1 MPDDGTAADRLRE
14 ALRNVL
20 AATDDGAVSRLRGE
34 LHVVEAMAQGDR
46 LGDGPSGKVRAALK
60 SVADLQTLTSEVRAF
75 SASKRHSEVA
85 SLFDLASVGI
95 LGVENVLTAEHPSL
109 SRLLMSGLSE
119 ASMYAAS
126 RQYVAGSSQVLA
138 GLYRSQRVALEDDL
152 WSLALEVRGPTI
164 SEAESLEVRDGIDA
178 FFATLE
184 APEVAVEAK
193 VSALY
198 QTRFLLVIL
207 RCLTLLDA
215 LERSPHRALA

>member
-1 MPDDGTAADRLRE
+1 MPDDGTAADRLRD
-14 ALRNVL
+14 ALRSML
-20 AATDDGAVSRLRGE
+20 TSDDDGAVSRLRGE
-34 LHVVEAMAQGDR
+34 LHVVEAMTQGDR
-46 LGDGPSGKVRAALK
+46 LRGNLAGKVRAALK

-85 SLFDLASVGI
+85 SMFDLASVGI
-95 LGVENVLTAEHPSL
+95 LGLENILTADEPSL
-109 SRLLMSGLSE
+109 LRIFMSGLSE

-152 WSLALEVRGPTI
+152 WALALEIRGSAI
-164 SEAESLEVRDGIDA
+164 SEADAREVRDGIDA

-184 APEVAVEAK
+184 TPGVTVDAK

-198 QTRFLLVIL
+198 QTRVLLVIL
-207 RCLTLLDA
+207 RCLALFDV
-215 LERSPHRALA
+215 LERSPHRTSA